1 MATVAPFEQQLRL
14 VCAACGHLVVLSA
27 RPGQR
32 PLYFGEAVTAVRAAG
47 LTLWYS
53 TECCG
58 GHQLWALDEVHL
70 AYSLAFVTSRNR
82 SADFPSAPGNR
93 QLADKFPAWMVSAK
107 HRDEVL
113 RAINRLQAKH

>member
-1 MATVAPFEQQLRL
+1 MATVAPAEQQLRL
-14 VCAACGHLVVLSA
+14 VCTACSHSVVLSA
-27 RPGQR
+27 RTGQR
-32 PLYFGEAVTAVRAAG
+32 PLNFDEAVSAVRAAG

-58 GHQLWALDEVHL
+58 GHHLWALDEVHL

-82 SADFPSAPGNR
+82 SADFPSVPGNR

-113 RAINRLQAKH
+113 RGINRLRDKH